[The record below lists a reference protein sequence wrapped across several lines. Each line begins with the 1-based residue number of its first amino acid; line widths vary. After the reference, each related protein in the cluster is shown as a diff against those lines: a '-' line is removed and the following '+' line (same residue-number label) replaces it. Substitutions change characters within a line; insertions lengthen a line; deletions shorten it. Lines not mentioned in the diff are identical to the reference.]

1 MANVLLVY
9 ATREGQTGKIAT
21 RLAATLR
28 SEGHAVELFDADHG
42 PAPGELER
50 FQLIVVGGPIHA
62 QGYPRSIIRFVRA
75 HRALLDRVPS
85 AFFSVGLALAS
96 RTSDGRAQTLEVVQ
110 RFVEKTGWR
119 PRRIELIA
127 GALPYSKYNF
137 LVRFVM
143 RRITAKEGGDTD
155 TSRDYEYT
163 DWPAVDRFAVEL
175 ARGLGPSAA
184 TAPVRQAS

>member
-9 ATREGQTGKIAT
+9 ATQEGQTGKIAR
-21 RLAATLR
+21 RLAETLR
-28 SEGHAVELFDADHG
+28 AEGHAVELFDAAHG
-42 PAPGELER
+42 PAPRELER

-62 QGYPRSIIRFVRA
+62 QGYPRSIIRFVRT

-96 RTSDGRAQTLEVVQ
+96 RTSDGRAQSLEVVE
-110 RFVEKTGWR
+110 RFVENTGWR

-127 GALPYSKYNF
+127 GALQYSKYNF
-137 LVRFVM
+137 LVRSVM

-175 ARGLGPSAA
+175 ARGLGPGAA
-184 TAPVRQAS
+184 TAPVLQAS